1 MRGVARLARRL
12 LEKEPSLSY
21 HQRLMHETLTAYG
34 EELNGPAAESQ
45 SIKKLEPA
53 TRKRDVFMDAVTM
66 ARLLNLE
73 GPI

>member
-1 MRGVARLARRL
+1 
-12 LEKEPSLSY
+12 
-21 HQRLMHETLTAYG
+21 MHETLTAYG